1 MTIAKDAQ
9 SSALNRGRKLRRR
22 LALITDKQQ
31 LGYDGLVIAG
41 ALTGSVS
48 HVLS

>member
-9 SSALNRGRKLRRR
+9 PSALNRGGKLRRR

-31 LGYDGLVIAG
+31 FGYDGLVIAG
-41 ALTGSVS
+41 EVTGSVS
-48 HVLS
+48 RVLS